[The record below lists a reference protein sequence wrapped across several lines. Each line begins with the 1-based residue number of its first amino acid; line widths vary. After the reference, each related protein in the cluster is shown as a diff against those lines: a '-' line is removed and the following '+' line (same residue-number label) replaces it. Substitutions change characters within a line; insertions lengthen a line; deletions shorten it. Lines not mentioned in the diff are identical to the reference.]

1 MSLKKIKR
9 AQAAKGKN
17 PDGDALT
24 DRHLL
29 ELVPGGM
36 AHAFVVSKMH
46 EKQLALAGL
55 GPEPEWK
62 GKMPDLPSDIAAED
76 HDSLSNLLAQFTNA
90 FSTATWWASMSQ
102 IEASL
107 YDDIVDYLEALA
119 TRDVQGSN
127 KEKRDAEVKLDGRVV
142 AAKALA
148 RTAHSNSVRFRSIA
162 TTLSAKSKTVSR
174 IGGFLGDE
182 AAAENSIGRNKSSTR
197 TKSRGSGRGM
207 ARGSEKHRPRK

>member
-1 MSLKKIKR
+1 MSLNKIKR
-9 AQAAKGKN
+9 AQAKRGKN

-24 DRHLL
+24 DKHLL

-55 GPEPEWK
+55 GPEPEWH
-62 GKMPDLPSDIAAED
+62 GKMPELPSDIATED
-76 HDSLSNLLAQFTNA
+76 HDTLSNLLAEFTNA

-102 IEASL
+102 IEAAL
-107 YDDIVDYLEALA
+107 YDDIVEYLEALS
-119 TRDVQGSN
+119 TRDVTGSN

-148 RTAHSNSVRFRSIA
+148 RTAHSDAIRFRSIA

-182 AAAENSIGRNKSSTR
+182 AAAESIGGSKRSSR
-197 TKSRGSGRGM
+197 SKSRGAGRGVG
-207 ARGSEKHRPRK
+207 RGSEIRRPRK